1 MTETVDGKMMTNE
14 FLGSLAVVYFMTS
27 MAVGS
32 SGVTNAM
39 AAGLVLAVMMMALS
53 GAMILPWIT
62 LGRVMKQEMDWQT
75 GVLAWLM
82 QILGGVVAYS
92 IDWWVMKGQG
102 HDAMVEAAFTSYLS
116 NFSLDASVILMTFI
130 GAFLLMMVWSRLGGG
145 WAMGIFAWML
155 MSGGIDVVSAGG
167 VGGMIV
173 TASYGTDAIVQ
184 VLGMM
189 ILGGVGA
196 AAKKR
201 RLAALAAEKEE
212 QELSDMFD
220 NMDL

>member
-82 QILGGVVAYS
+82 QILGGVVA
-92 IDWWVMKGQG
+92 W
-102 HDAMVEAAFTSYLS
+102 LS
-116 NFSLDASVILMTFI
+116 LIHI
-130 GAFLLMMVWSRLGGG
+130 
-145 WAMGIFAWML
+145 
-155 MSGGIDVVSAGG
+155 
-167 VGGMIV
+167 
-173 TASYGTDAIVQ
+173 
-184 VLGMM
+184 
-189 ILGGVGA
+189 
-196 AAKKR
+196 
-201 RLAALAAEKEE
+201 
-212 QELSDMFD
+212 
-220 NMDL
+220 

>member
-82 QILGGVVAYS
+82 QILGGVVAWA
-92 IDWWVMKGQG
+92 IDWWVMK
-102 HDAMVEAAFTSYLS
+102 ANNMNLAVETSFTSYLS
-116 NFSLDASVILMTFI
+116 DFNLDASVVLMTFI
-130 GAFLLMMVWSRLGGG
+130 GSFLLMMVWSRLGGG

-173 TASYGTDAIVQ
+173 TSSYGTDAIIQ
-184 VLGMM
+184 VFGMM
-189 ILGGVGA
+189 VLGGVGA
-196 AAKKR
+196 AAW
-201 RLAALAAEKEE
+201 LYFDEMVLSAEDAGKAREASE
-212 QELSDMFD
+212 
-220 NMDL
+220 